1 MTQQEKTFIAF
12 MEGVCKKFNCI
23 EAVAPLS
30 EGFKAYCETAEMAK
44 AFGKATYGKSDKNP
58 TVKAARDSYKKD
70 LKNYGKDKDAK
81 ERAEAFNRGK
91 EEQWVEEKQ
100 KEHKKACSGKACT
113 EASYGF
119 DTVIKDN
126 EDGDEINSKFDP
138 VLFPMDKTKFAH
150 ELGEWRR
157 DGYNPKFDEPMTWSN
172 GRKTITATPRRS
184 EFDRDSRNTVWS
196 GHIPSAIQSVVN
208 NAIEDNNWNMGISK
222 DKTAYV
228 LNDDDQATVDAVTA
242 FLKPLRFSV
251 EEQFGE
257 TMGRG
262 LTSAGTHIESG
273 DTYSYYVF
281 TYAGH
286 ERPASGKAC
295 TEASD
300 AAIRALKPNTTLI
313 RRIGNKNY
321 TQNSDGRWNLSPVT
335 AKSVAS
341 LVVQH
346 ANPDN
351 NETVTDD
358 EYAVVG
364 ILDSNSPC
372 YDSVLADE
380 LTEKFRNR
388 KPGMTIQ
395 DCYDYTVETVG
406 KSHPEAVEAG
416 RQLVQRYNDELIA
429 SMQDVLGI

>member
-91 EEQWVEEKQ
+91 EEQWVADKQ
-100 KEHKKACSGKACT
+100 KEHKKAC
-113 EASYGF
+113 
-119 DTVIKDN
+119 
-126 EDGDEINSKFDP
+126 
-138 VLFPMDKTKFAH
+138 
-150 ELGEWRR
+150 
-157 DGYNPKFDEPMTWSN
+157 
-172 GRKTITATPRRS
+172 
-184 EFDRDSRNTVWS
+184 
-196 GHIPSAIQSVVN
+196 
-208 NAIEDNNWNMGISK
+208 
-222 DKTAYV
+222 
-228 LNDDDQATVDAVTA
+228 
-242 FLKPLRFSV
+242 
-251 EEQFGE
+251 
-257 TMGRG
+257 
-262 LTSAGTHIESG
+262 
-273 DTYSYYVF
+273 
-281 TYAGH
+281 
-286 ERPASGKAC
+286 SGKAC

-321 TQNSDGRWNLSPVT
+321 TQNSNGRWNLSPVT

-346 ANPDN
+346 ANPDM

-372 YDSVLADE
+372 YDSAIADE
-380 LTEKFRNR
+380 LNEKFRNR
-388 KPGMTIQ
+388 DPGMKIQ

-416 RQLVQRYNDELIA
+416 RQLVQRYNDELNA
-429 SMQDVLGI
+429 SLQDVLGVKLF